1 MENVLE
7 IQQEIGVLIK
17 TQGEKLD
24 IAEDNI
30 DDANKNVKEA
40 VENLKDVIMG

>member
-1 MENVLE
+1 MENVLN
-7 IQQEIGVLIK
+7 IQQEIAGLIN
-17 TQGEKLD
+17 TQGKQLD

-40 VENLKDVIMG
+40 V